1 MCLRCSKQT
10 HEMIFNFCEKMFDV
24 RCEKCSKLNKSC
36 DSINSR
42 LCDVVFSA
50 HSRQISLVIY
60 DLLNTLLLQRR
71 TIFAIVTTIDVTSIN
86 VQLIFLQMSTQFW
99 IKIVKIHIR
108 KTRKMKF
115 HHQSIESKFEMR
127 QVQII

>member
-36 DSINSR
+36 DSINFHF
-42 LCDVVFSA
+42 CDVVFSI
-50 HSRQISLVIY
+50 HNRQISLIMY

-71 TIFAIVTTIDVTSIN
+71 TIFATVTTIDIASIN
-86 VQLIFLQMSTQFW
+86 VEFLFIQISTQDL
-99 IKIVKIHIR
+99 IKIVKTHIR
-108 KTRKMKF
+108 KTRKMRF

-127 QVQII
+127 